1 MQLQVAFQLCAFELP
16 SPCSQTGRDCERQA
30 QRRPKEIEIGDR
42 CEDGL
47 FAPDRQDLE
56 DGAGY
61 KQRYWKMNEDRMLS
75 VSLEERGLYIER
87 VRGRRKQQVHNALK
101 TDSYFSTTI
110 VPVILG

>member
-1 MQLQVAFQLCAFELP
+1 
-16 SPCSQTGRDCERQA
+16 
-30 QRRPKEIEIGDR
+30 
-42 CEDGL
+42 
-47 FAPDRQDLE
+47 
-56 DGAGY
+56 
-61 KQRYWKMNEDRMLS
+61 MNEDRMLS